1 MSGKE
6 MICIPCFVSL
16 KEQSSLR
23 QRQLAEQT
31 TRRSVEP
38 SSIEPRSGAKEETPL
53 EEKIQARAA
62 LLDLAVLLA
71 VRPRGRQDA
80 PVDLLQEGKLCY
92 MMLTRQLLAVRSIKA
107 VSPEIFHA
115 GGKKDTSGT
124 PREVPRICHKT
135 ETQIAGDNASD
146 QNEMLYSQAGP

>member
-1 MSGKE
+1 

-23 QRQLAEQT
+23 QRQLAEEA

-38 SSIEPRSGAKEETPL
+38 CGIEPRSGAKEETPL
-53 EEKIQARAA
+53 EEEIQARAA
-62 LLDLAVLLA
+62 LLNLAVLLA

-92 MMLTRQLLAVRSIKA
+92 KMLTRQLLAVRSIKA
-107 VSPEIFHA
+107 VSPENFFTQEERKTTLVHHDRCREYA
-115 GGKKDTSGT
+115 TKRRPRSLGT
-124 PREVPRICHKT
+124 MQVTKT
-135 ETQIAGDNASD
+135 RCC
-146 QNEMLYSQAGP
+146 YSQAGP